1 MDNFG
6 ISEKSRICYGLRALD
21 CSDFIEVDGYIVDK
35 SVLDDFNKL
44 KASLSGFGF
53 ALRIESAYRPFE
65 RQLSI
70 WNRKAKGELQLLD
83 AEGLP
88 MERPKDEEQLMYA
101 ILTWSALPGASRHH
115 LGTDLDVVDAKA
127 CPDGYEV
134 QLTPA
139 ECDGMFRPFHE
150 KLTQMMGAAESFGFE
165 RVFVPGRGKIQPEK
179 WHIAHLPTSRK
190 YLESF
195 SLKDLRA
202 IYEKTDIACK
212 SALLDNLDS
221 LAENYIYPYFV

>member
-1 MDNFG
+1 MD
-6 ISEKSRICYGLRALD
+6 CYGLRGVD
-21 CSDFIEVDGYIVDK
+21 CPDFVKVDGYIVDK
-35 SVLDDFNKL
+35 LILEDYNKL
-44 KASLSGFGF
+44 KESLAKFGF

-70 WNRKAKGELQLLD
+70 WNRKASGELKLLS

-88 MERPKDEEQLMYA
+88 MERPTDEEELMYA

-115 LGTDLDVVDAKA
+115 LGTDLDVVDGNA
-127 CPDGYEV
+127 CPAGYEV
-134 QLTPA
+134 ELTPA

-150 KLTQMMGAAESFGFE
+150 KLTELMGAGESFGFQ
-165 RVFVPGRGKIQPEK
+165 RVFVPGRGRIQPEM

-195 SLKDLRA
+195 SLKSLRTL
-202 IYEKTDIACK
+202 YEKTDIACK
-212 SALLDNLDS
+212 SALLDNLES
-221 LAENYIYPYFV
+221 LAYDYIYPYFV